1 MTRRRRENFVLDG
14 FSYQLSIHLQ
24 DNIKILL
31 ILLNQEEEE
40 VWQLSPTNLEEQM
53 QTQQFIWTGLRQQSK
68 KDFNI

>member
-1 MTRRRRENFVLDG
+1 MRLSKENSVQDG
-14 FSYQLSIHLQ
+14 LNFQPFIHLL
-24 DNIKILL
+24 DNIMILL
-31 ILLNQEEEE
+31 IILNQEEEE